1 MVRVGDSAELVL
13 LKQLWWFSTW
23 QEVSLSQFFI
33 APTSNYAEMTE
44 NVLELLA
51 ETRLSEGSL
60 QMIWQGAHYSRYL
73 HSGPL
78 INI

>member
-1 MVRVGDSAELVL
+1 MTEV
-13 LKQLWWFSTW
+13 FSLT
-23 QEVSLSQFFI
+23 FFI

-60 QMIWQGAHYSRYL
+60 QMIWQGAPYSRYL

-78 INI
+78 INV